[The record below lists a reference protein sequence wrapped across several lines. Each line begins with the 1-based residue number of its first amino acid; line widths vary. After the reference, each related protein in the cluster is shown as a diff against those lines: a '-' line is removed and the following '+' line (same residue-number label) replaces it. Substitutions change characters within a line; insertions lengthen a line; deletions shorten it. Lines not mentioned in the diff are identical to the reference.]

1 MVSCEDLWGLINVD
15 VAALVVLDDV
25 VLDLVEV
32 HVGGPTV
39 DVDYCQK
46 YVWGVDWQ
54 AVQFLL

>member
-1 MVSCEDLWGLINVD
+1 MVSCEDLGGLINVD
-15 VAALVVLDDV
+15 VTALVVLDDV

-46 YVWGVDWQ
+46 YV
-54 AVQFLL
+54 